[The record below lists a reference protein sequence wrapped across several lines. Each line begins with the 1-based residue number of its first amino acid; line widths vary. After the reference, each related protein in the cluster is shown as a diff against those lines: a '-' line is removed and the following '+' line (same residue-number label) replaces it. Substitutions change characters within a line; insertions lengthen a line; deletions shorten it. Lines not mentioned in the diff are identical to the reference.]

1 MDLFA
6 FLIAVFVIAASVLT
20 HETGH
25 AAFLSRYGVS
35 IVKVQLGLGPTI
47 LKIGKLEFGCF
58 PIGGAVSPEPER
70 FLALSGRQKFMVAIA
85 GPLASSILTVLLVLA
100 SYSLA
105 GGQARLM
112 YILAELNLFIAFF
125 NLLPIPP
132 LDGFQALSALKEHM
146 GIPLTENQRLRFQR
160 FGNAVIYGLAFYVLS
175 RLVFNPILN

>member
-1 MDLFA
+1 MDFIA
-6 FLIAVFVIAASVLT
+6 FLIAVSVIAASVLT
-20 HETGH
+20 HEAGH

-35 IVKVQLGLGPTI
+35 VVKVQLGLGPTL

-58 PIGGAVSPEPER
+58 PIGGAVSPDPTK
-70 FLALSGRQKFMVAIA
+70 FLALTGRQKFMVAIA
-85 GPLASSILTVLLVLA
+85 GPFASALLTILLVLA
-100 SYSLA
+100 SESLE
-105 GGQARLM
+105 GGQARLL

-146 GIPLTENQRLRFQR
+146 GKPLTDFQRLRFQK